1 MTQTSTNS
9 SEFFNDLEDILEDA
23 VTQDTV
29 KVRHFKVMIDM
40 LSVTFTLK
48 ISNFLPSYELECL
61 IYVERIASLIYTY
74 SFIFVL
80 HNLMLESLEIDISIL
95 HHQCF
100 NLPIKL
106 LGLNSYV
113 IIIHIN
119 TFYRSMYIK
128 TMDTDPS
135 FFPSF

>member
-29 KVRHFKVMIDM
+29 KVRHFKVMIDI

-48 ISNFLPSYELECL
+48 ISNFLPSYELEYL

-80 HNLMLESLEIDISIL
+80 HNLMLESLGIDISIL

-119 TFYRSMYIK
+119 TFNRFIYIK

>member
-119 TFYRSMYIK
+119 TFNRSMYIK